1 MVVSDEPGYYEAGQF
16 GIRHESLL
24 LVQPADDPFLRFE
37 VLTLAPFDRDAL
49 DASLLTDEERTW
61 LNGYHRR
68 ICEALSPYLSPEERQ
83 WLCIVTQPL

>member
-37 VLTLAPFDRDAL
+37 VLPLAPFDRDAL
-49 DASLLTDEERTW
+49 DASLLSDEERAW

-68 ICEALSPYLSPEERQ
+68 ICEVLSPYLPPEERQ